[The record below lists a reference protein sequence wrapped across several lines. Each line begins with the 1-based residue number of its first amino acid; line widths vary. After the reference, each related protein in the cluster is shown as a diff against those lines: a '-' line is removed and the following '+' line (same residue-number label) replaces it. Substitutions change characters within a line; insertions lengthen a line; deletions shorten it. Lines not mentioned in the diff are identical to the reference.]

1 METWKD
7 EVLEQ
12 SFVNIDLIE
21 KLISAENM
29 PSDEEFN
36 KVMEKAGKGK
46 DTLSLEEVA
55 VLLNS
60 PQKERIERIFE
71 TAKEIKER
79 VYGHRVVLFAPLY
92 LGNKCM
98 NLCTYCGFKATNTEI
113 DRLTLDLDQIDAEV
127 NTLIGQGHK
136 RLILVYGTHPD
147 YTAEYIAK
155 TVEKTYSV
163 KGENGEIRRVNINAA
178 PMSVEDFKKIGNSG
192 IGTYQI
198 FQETYHEPTYRRVHP
213 KGEKA
218 NFKWRLFGLDRAME
232 AGIDDVG
239 IGALFGLYN
248 WKFEVLGLMSHVLHL
263 EEKYGVGPHTISF
276 PRLTEATGIVRHEDY
291 TVKDEELKR
300 IIAILR
306 LAVPYTGL
314 ILTAR
319 ESAKMRRECM
329 DLGVSQIDAGTQI
342 ELQGYTKNEKE
353 QDLSREQFTIGDSR
367 SLLEVMQDLMENG
380 FVPSFCTAC
389 YRLGRTGEH
398 FMEFSKPG
406 FIHNFCSPNA
416 YLTLAEYLE
425 DYAEEETKET
435 GYKLIKQEV
444 ETAPLDE
451 RVKKDVIE
459 KLEKIKNG
467 ERDLYF

>member
-12 SFVNIDLIE
+12 SFVDINLIE
-21 KLISAENM
+21 KLISEENR

-36 KVMEKAGKGK
+36 KVMEKAEKGK

-60 PQKERIERIFE
+60 DQQERIERIFE

-113 DRLTLDLDQIDAEV
+113 DRLTLDLEQLDAEV
-127 NTLIGQGHK
+127 KTLINQGHK

-147 YTAEYIAK
+147 YTADYIAE
-155 TVEKTYSV
+155 TVKKTYSV
-163 KGENGEIRRVNINAA
+163 RSKNGEIRRVNINAA
-178 PMSVEDFKKIGNSG
+178 PMSVEDFKKIGDSG

-198 FQETYHEPTYRRVHP
+198 FQETYHEPTYGSVHP

-218 NFKWRLFGLDRAME
+218 NFKWRLFGLDRAMK

-239 IGALFGLYN
+239 IGALFGLYK

-263 EEKYGVGPHTISF
+263 EEKFGVGPHTISF
-276 PRLTEATGIVRHEDY
+276 PRLTEATGIVRDKDY
-291 TVKDEELKR
+291 TVKDDELKR

-319 ESAKMRRECM
+319 ESAKVRRECM

-342 ELQGYTKNEKE
+342 ELQGYTKSEKE
-353 QDLSREQFTIGDSR
+353 QDLAREQFTIGDSR

-435 GYKLIKQEV
+435 GYDLIKQEV
-444 ETAPLDE
+444 ESAPLDE

>member
-7 EVLEQ
+7 RILEQ
-12 SFVNIDLIE
+12 SFVNTDLIE
-21 KLISAENM
+21 KLISDENI

-36 KVMEKAGKGK
+36 KVMEKAEKGK
-46 DTLSLEEVA
+46 DTLSLEEAA

-60 PQKERIERIFE
+60 PQKERIERIFK

-113 DRLTLDLDQIDAEV
+113 DRLTLDPDQIDGEV

-147 YTAEYIAK
+147 YTAEYIAE

-163 KGENGEIRRVNINAA
+163 KGENGGIKRVNINAA
-178 PMSVEDFKKIGNSG
+178 PMSVEDFKKIKDSG

-198 FQETYHEPTYRRVHP
+198 FQETYHEPTYSRVHP

-218 NFKWRLFGLDRAME
+218 NFKWRLFGLDRAMK
-232 AGIDDVG
+232 AGLDDVG

-291 TVKDEELKR
+291 TVKDDELKR

-319 ESAKMRRECM
+319 ENAVMRKECM

-353 QDLSREQFTIGDSR
+353 QDLAKEQFTIGDSR
-367 SLLEVMQDLMENG
+367 SLQEVMQDLMENG

-425 DYAEEETKET
+425 DYAEKETKET
-435 GYKLIKQEV
+435 GYKLIEQEIK
-444 ETAPLDE
+444 TAPLDE
-451 RVKKDVIE
+451 RVKKDVTE
-459 KLEKIKNG
+459 KLAKIKNG